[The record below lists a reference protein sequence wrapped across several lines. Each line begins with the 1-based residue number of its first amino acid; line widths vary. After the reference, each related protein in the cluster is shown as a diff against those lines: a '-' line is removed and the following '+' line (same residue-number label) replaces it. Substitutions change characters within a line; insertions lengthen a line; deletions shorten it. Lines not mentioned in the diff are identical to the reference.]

1 MPFRKKVHV
10 SLTEDQYAR
19 LKSLA
24 EKRGVSVSDL
34 IRQAIEQIY
43 MGDLE
48 RDLGARDVQRLGQAR
63 LLIAEEEEEIGI
75 KGPEVLAGRTGVDIE
90 A

>member
-1 MPFRKKVHV
+1 MPFRKKVQV
-10 SLTEDQYAR
+10 SLREYQYAR

-24 EKRGVSVSDL
+24 EKRDVSVSDL
-34 IRQAIEQIY
+34 IRQAIEQVY

-48 RDLGARDVQRLGQAR
+48 RDLGARDVQRLGEAR

-75 KGPEVLAGRTGVDIE
+75 KGPEVVARRTGVDIE

>member
-1 MPFRKKVHV
+1 MPFRKKVQV
-10 SLTEDQYAR
+10 SLREYQYAR

-24 EKRGVSVSDL
+24 EKRDVSVSDL
-34 IRQAIEQIY
+34 IRQAIEQVY
-43 MGDLE
+43 MGDPE
-48 RDLGARDVQRLGQAR
+48 RDLGARDVQRLGEAR

-75 KGPEVLAGRTGVDIE
+75 KGPEVVARRTGVDIE

>member
-1 MPFRKKVHV
+1 MPFRKKVQV
-10 SLTEDQYAR
+10 SLREYQYAR

-24 EKRGVSVSDL
+24 EKRDVSVRDL
-34 IRQAIEQIY
+34 IRQAIEQVY

-48 RDLGARDVQRLGQAR
+48 RDLGARDVQRLGEAR
-63 LLIAEEEEEIGI
+63 LLIAEGEEEIGI